1 MPFIARPPSSDDTPK
16 RKQQQNP
23 LKGFGIPIADASIA
37 PELDNKVMEML
48 DKAKHVL
55 MGKTAEEV
63 ATRGKELVI
72 FVADAFELDQSSDA
86 VVTIA
91 GQALSI
97 VTLVNIIGR
106 NKP

>member
-16 RKQQQNP
+16 RKKQQNP
-23 LKGFGIPIADASIA
+23 LEGFGIPIADATA
-37 PELDNKVMEML
+37 PELDNKVMGML
-48 DKAKHVL
+48 DKAKYVL

-97 VTLVNIIGR
+97 VTLVNIIDR